1 MPESIRFAKEWKCFP
16 EPDARSLAVSSIT
29 QKQVAV
35 TAMAT
40 DAMGMVMGD
49 MATDAMVT
57 AGTDMEN
64 PGMGMAMARQMKW
77 RLSRSDLYWRFK

>member
-29 QKQVAV
+29 QKREAV
-35 TAMAT
+35 MAMAT
-40 DAMGMVMGD
+40 DAMVTGM
-49 MATDAMVT
+49 DAMAMAATVT

-64 PGMGMAMARQMKW
+64 PGMAMAMGMARQMK
-77 RLSRSDLYWRFK
+77 

>member
-1 MPESIRFAKEWKCFP
+1 M
-16 EPDARSLAVSSIT
+16 VIT
-29 QKQVAV
+29 
-35 TAMAT
+35 MAT

-64 PGMGMAMARQMKW
+64 PGMAMGMGMARQMK
-77 RLSRSDLYWRFK
+77 